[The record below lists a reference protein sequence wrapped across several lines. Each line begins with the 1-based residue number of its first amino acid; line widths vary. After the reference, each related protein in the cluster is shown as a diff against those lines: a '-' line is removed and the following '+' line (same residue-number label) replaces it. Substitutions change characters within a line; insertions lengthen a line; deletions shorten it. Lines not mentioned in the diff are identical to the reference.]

1 MDVNK
6 LLDTL
11 KKLTNKVDKL
21 EKTNVALEKRVTEL
35 EAVVNREENGEGQDE
50 EDDDE

>member
-11 KKLTNKVDKL
+11 KKLTTKVDKL
-21 EKTNVALEKRVTEL
+21 EKSNSALEKRVMEL
-35 EAVVNREENGEGQDE
+35 EGVVNREENGGQDE